1 MSVEART
8 LESVEDGTV
17 EKVLQLLL
25 PVQSIATSTTSSM
38 PKSTTTLD
46 NSLVTASVVA
56 VGGNALPQST
66 KSEKPGIE
74 RDEAVTEPYQNS
86 NTLDESCKFKPS
98 NIRSND
104 SIGTPGCHALEI
116 EEEKNH
122 E

>member
-1 MSVEART
+1 MR
-8 LESVEDGTV
+8 
-17 EKVLQLLL
+17 KN
-25 PVQSIATSTTSSM
+25 
-38 PKSTTTLD
+38 TTTLD
-46 NSLVTASVVA
+46 NSLVTASVFT

-74 RDEAVTEPYQNS
+74 SDEALTEPYQTS
-86 NTLDESCKFKPS
+86 NTLDESCKFEPS

-116 EEEKNH
+116 EEEKDH